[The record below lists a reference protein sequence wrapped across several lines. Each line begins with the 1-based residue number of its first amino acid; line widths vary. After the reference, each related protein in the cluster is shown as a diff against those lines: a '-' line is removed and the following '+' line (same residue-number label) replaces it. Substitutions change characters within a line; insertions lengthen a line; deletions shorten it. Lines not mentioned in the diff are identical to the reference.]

1 MIRKNLS
8 PTMKRIKLILLAA
21 FFNIS
26 LAGCASDAS
35 IPEFGAMSTR
45 YAEIFEQ
52 YQINMIFQNI
62 VRSVN
67 GRPLSFLDIPSI
79 NGSGSVSLA
88 PSASGIFNGGAN
100 PVNAVGSNILG
111 GLASIS
117 PNLGLT
123 VGKSV
128 NVSQSSLDNSV
139 FWRGFLTTLPQESLG
154 YFSHNRFPRELLYS
168 LILDEIQIQTPDGV
182 VHSYVNNPLDENH
195 PEFQRQMYQLI
206 SNGLTPQFV
215 ITSTKVGGVIS
226 ESRLQQ
232 MYGLKYRQVLEK
244 DNLSLIQI
252 GPESARKF
260 QILST
265 DPGYKFCL
273 NKSSY
278 VNFAKDIARSD
289 YCQVAPL
296 SANQVQESSPK
307 GARLYLKTR
316 STSSIYG
323 YLGQVVKAQN
333 QPKPYLVSIPPINAI
348 NSAVMQGSTQFAVLI
363 VKENTKEERS
373 FAYIDDNLSGVTYLI
388 PGRDAGYSRQ
398 TIEILSAFQTLL
410 KVPGSVP
417 TSPSV
422 LIR

>member
-1 MIRKNLS
+1 
-8 PTMKRIKLILLAA
+8 MKRIKPILLAT
-21 FFNIS
+21 FLSTS
-26 LAGCASDAS
+26 LAGCVGDAS

-79 NGSGSVSLA
+79 NGSGSVALS
-88 PSASGIFNGGAN
+88 PSASSIFNGGAN

-154 YFSHNRFPRELLYS
+154 FFTHNHFPRELLYS

-182 VHSYVNNPLDENH
+182 VHTYVNNPLDENH
-195 PEFQRQMYQLI
+195 PEFQRQMYELI
-206 SNGLTPQFV
+206 RNGLTPQFV

-244 DNLSLIQI
+244 DSLSLIQI
-252 GPESARKF
+252 GPESARNF

-296 SANQVQESSPK
+296 SANQVQGNSPK
-307 GARLYLKTR
+307 GSRLFLKIR
-316 STSSIYG
+316 STSSIYA
-323 YLGQVVKAQN
+323 YLGRVVIAQN
-333 QPKPYLVSIPPINAI
+333 QSKPYLVSIPPINAM
-348 NSAVMQGSTQFAVLI
+348 NSAVMQGPAQFAVLI
-363 VKENTKEERS
+363 VKEDAKDNRPFT
-373 FAYIDDNLSGVTYLI
+373 YINDYLSGVTYLI
-388 PGRDAGYSRQ
+388 PGQDAGYSRQ

-410 KVPGSVP
+410 KDPGSVP

-422 LIR
+422 QIR